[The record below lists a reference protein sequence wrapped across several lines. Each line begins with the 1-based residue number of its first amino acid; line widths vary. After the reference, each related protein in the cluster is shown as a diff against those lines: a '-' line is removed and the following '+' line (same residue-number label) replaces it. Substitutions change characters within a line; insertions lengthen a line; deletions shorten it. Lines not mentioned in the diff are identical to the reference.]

1 MKIVK
6 SVAELRALPESR
18 SVGFVPTMGA
28 LHDGHLSLVRKAR
41 AENERVV
48 VSIFVNPAQFNDPE
62 DLRRYPRPIEKDL
75 AMLARENT
83 DVAFLPIH
91 DEIYG
96 DRFRFEVR
104 EKEFTKMLCGA
115 TRPGHF
121 EGVLT
126 VVMKLFCLVRPTRAY
141 FGEKDFQQLSL
152 IRDMAK
158 SFFLGVDVIGVPTVR
173 EADGGGMIRRILR
186 HKSKGREPPPR
197 LYQII
202 KTAADAGV
210 ARRELSTLGFR
221 VDYVEDVAGRRF
233 AAAFLGSVRLI
244 DNVEL

>member
-1 MKIVK
+1 
-6 SVAELRALPESR
+6 
-18 SVGFVPTMGA
+18 
-28 LHDGHLSLVRKAR
+28 
-41 AENERVV
+41 
-48 VSIFVNPAQFNDPE
+48 
-62 DLRRYPRPIEKDL
+62 IEKDL

-173 EADGGGMIRRILR
+173 EADGLAMSSRNLLL
-186 HKSKGREPPPR
+186 KSEEREIAPR